1 MLNEKI
7 KKTVII
13 LVFCTSLAS
22 NLLAIGLCD
31 EYPVAPCLRQIL
43 VDMYVDYANKNN
55 FELALKR
62 NDFNGVKMFI
72 NSGKIKVDREIIN
85 EVIFI
90 CSNEMK
96 EYFLKN
102 FSNETEIFHEN
113 LQNKLG
119 DYNKHFRTYTD
130 VELFLEDLYY

>member
-1 MLNEKI
+1 MLNKKI
-7 KKTVII
+7 KKIAILII
-13 LVFCTSLAS
+13 FCISLVSSQLV
-22 NLLAIGLCD
+22 IGLCD

-43 VDMYVDYANKNN
+43 IDMYIDYANKNN

-62 NDFNGVKMFI
+62 NDFNDVKMFI

-90 CSNEMK
+90 CSDEMK

-102 FSNETEIFHEN
+102 FSNETERFHWN

-119 DYNKHFRTYTD
+119 DYNKRIGKYTD